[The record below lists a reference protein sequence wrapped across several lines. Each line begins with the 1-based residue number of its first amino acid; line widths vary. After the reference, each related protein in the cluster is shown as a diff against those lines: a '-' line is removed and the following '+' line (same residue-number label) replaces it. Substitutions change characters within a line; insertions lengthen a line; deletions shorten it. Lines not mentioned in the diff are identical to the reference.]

1 MTQTPSFPE
10 GLTFD
15 DLLLEPAYSDVLPSE
30 TDISAKVSRN
40 IHLNIPVVSAAMDT
54 VTLSATAIVMARH
67 GGIGIIH
74 RNLPPK
80 YQAEEVAVVKK
91 SENGMIKN
99 PEVVFPGKTVRE
111 VLDIMRKFKIS
122 GVPVV
127 ASEEDWHLVGIVT
140 NRDLRFLKENEYDT
154 RVSEIMTTKEH
165 LVTVKE
171 PHISLEAAKRKLHEN
186 RKEKLL
192 VVDDDFVLKGLY
204 TFKDIEKND
213 QYPSASKDELG
224 RLRVGA
230 AVGVG
235 DEGLRRA
242 ELLVAAEVDL
252 LAVDSAHGHSKNVVD
267 IVRELKSRHKVDVVA
282 GNVATPDGVR
292 ALVDAGADAVK
303 VGVGPGSI
311 CTTRVIAGIG
321 VPQMTAILNCTK
333 VARELGVPVVADG
346 GIQYSGDMVKALA
359 GGAST
364 VMLGALLAG
373 TDESPGETTL
383 FQGRTYKVYRG
394 MGSIEAMR
402 EGSADR
408 YGQSGSLAPSKL
420 IPEGILGRVPS
431 RGPLSD
437 TLFQLTGG
445 LRAGMGYVGART
457 LAELQ
462 AKARFLRITRA
473 GLKEGHVHDIS
484 ITSEPPNYR
493 SETMF

>member
-1 MTQTPSFPE
+1 MPPVPICPE

-15 DLLLEPAYSDVLPSE
+15 DLLLEPCYSEILPGEADVSSY
-30 TDISAKVSRN
+30 ISKN
-40 IHLNIPVVSAAMDT
+40 IKLNIPIVSAAMDT

-80 YQAEEVAVVKK
+80 YQAEEVEMVKK

-99 PEVVFPGKTVRE
+99 PEVVFPENTVRE
-111 VLDIMRKFKIS
+111 VLEIMKKYKIS

-127 ASEEDWHLVGIVT
+127 VSQEDRHLAGIVT
-140 NRDLRFLKENEYDT
+140 NRDLRFLKENEYDIKVT
-154 RVSEIMTTKEH
+154 EIMTTKEH
-165 LVTVKE
+165 LVTVRDTN
-171 PHISLEAAKRKLHEN
+171 ISLEEAKKKLHEN

-192 VVDDDFVLKGLY
+192 VVDDDFILKGLY

-213 QYPSASKDELG
+213 QYPSASKDETG

-235 DEGLRRA
+235 SEALARA

-252 LAVDSAHGHSKNVVD
+252 LAVDSAHGHSKNVID
-267 IVRELKSRHKVDVVA
+267 IVKKLKSLYKVDVCA
-282 GNVATPDGVR
+282 GNVATADGVK
-292 ALVDAGADAVK
+292 ALIDAGADAVK
-303 VGVGPGSI
+303 IGVGPGSI

-321 VPQMTAILNCTK
+321 VPQMSAIFNCTK
-333 VARELGVPVVADG
+333 AALEGGVPLIADG
-346 GIQYSGDMVKALA
+346 GIQYSGDIVKALA

-373 TDESPGETTL
+373 TEERPGETTL

-408 YGQSGSLAPSKL
+408 YGQSAALGSSKL

-457 LAELQ
+457 LEELR
-462 AKARFLRITRA
+462 AKAKFLRITRA
-473 GLKEGHVHDIS
+473 GLKEGDVHDIS

-493 SETMF
+493 PEHLF

>member
-1 MTQTPSFPE
+1 MTAPPICPE

-15 DLLLEPAYSDVLPSE
+15 DLLLEPAYSDILPSE
-30 TDISAKVSRN
+30 ADVSSAISRN
-40 IHLNIPVVSAAMDT
+40 ISLNIPIVSAAMDT
-54 VTLSATAIVMARH
+54 VTLSGTAIVMARH
-67 GGIGIIH
+67 GGVGIIH
-74 RNLPPK
+74 RNLPAK
-80 YQAEEVAVVKK
+80 YQAEEVEMVKK

-99 PEVVFPGKTVRE
+99 PEVAYPSNTVRE
-111 VLDIMRKFKIS
+111 VLEIMKKYKIS

-127 ASEEDWHLVGIVT
+127 VAPDDRHLVGIVT
-140 NRDLRFLKENEYDT
+140 NRDLRFLREQDYET
-154 RVSEIMTTKEH
+154 RVTELMTPKEH
-165 LVTVKE
+165 LVTVRE
-171 PHISLEAAKRKLHEN
+171 LNISLEEAKKKLHEN
-186 RKEKLL
+186 RKEKIL

-204 TFKDIEKND
+204 TYKDVEKND
-213 QYPSASKDELG
+213 AFPSASKDELG

-235 DEGLRRA
+235 KDHLDRA
-242 ELLVAAEVDL
+242 ELLVEAEVDL
-252 LAVDSAHGHSKNVVD
+252 LAVDSAHGHSKNVID
-267 IVRELKSRHKVDVVA
+267 MVRQLKRLFKVDVIA
-282 GNVATPDGVR
+282 GNVATAEGVK
-292 ALVDAGADAVK
+292 ALADAGADAVK
-303 VGVGPGSI
+303 IGVGPGSI
-311 CTTRVIAGIG
+311 CTTRVIAGVG
-321 VPQMTAILNCTK
+321 VPQMSAIFNCTAA
-333 VARELGVPVVADG
+333 AREAGIPLVADG
-346 GIQYSGDMVKALA
+346 GVQYSGDIVKALA

-408 YGQSGSLAPSKL
+408 YGQASSTSKL

-445 LRAGMGYVGART
+445 IRAGMGYVGARN
-457 LAELQ
+457 LAELREK
-462 AKARFLRITRA
+462 AKFLRITRA

-493 SETMF
+493 PETMF

>member
-1 MTQTPSFPE
+1 MIPAPTFPE

-15 DLLLEPAYSDVLPSE
+15 DLLLEPAYSEILPAEADV
-30 TDISAKVSRN
+30 SAPLSRN
-40 IHLNIPVVSAAMDT
+40 IRLNIPIVSAAMDT
-54 VTLSATAIVMARH
+54 VTLSGTAIVMARH
-67 GGIGIIH
+67 GGVGIIH
-74 RNLPPK
+74 RNLPPR
-80 YQAEEVAVVKK
+80 YQAEEVEMVKK

-99 PEVVFPGKTVRE
+99 PEVVTPDVTVRE
-111 VLDIMRKFKIS
+111 ALELMKKYKIS

-127 ASEEDWHLVGIVT
+127 VDKDDRHLVGIVT
-140 NRDLRFLKENEYDT
+140 NRDLRFLKENEYGIK
-154 RVSEIMTTKEH
+154 VSEIMTKKDN
-165 LVTVKE
+165 LVTVRE
-171 PHISLEAAKRKLHEN
+171 PNISLEEAKKKLHEN

-213 QYPSASKDELG
+213 QYPSASKDEMG

-230 AVGVG
+230 AIGVG
-235 DEGLRRA
+235 NEALDRA

-252 LAVDSAHGHSKNVVD
+252 LAVDSAHGHSKNV
-267 IVRELKSRHKVDVVA
+267 IELVRKLKSLYKVDVIA
-282 GNVATPDGVR
+282 GNVATADGVK

-303 VGVGPGSI
+303 IGVGPGSI

-321 VPQMTAILNCTK
+321 VPQMSAIFNCARTA
-333 VARELGVPVVADG
+333 ADSGVPLISDG
-346 GIQYSGDMVKALA
+346 GIQYSGDIVKALA

-408 YGQSGSLAPSKL
+408 YGQSSSMGSSKL
-420 IPEGILGRVPS
+420 IPEGILGRVPI

-437 TLFQLTGG
+437 TLYQLTGG
-445 LRAGMGYVGART
+445 LKAGMGYVGARN
-457 LAELQ
+457 LEELRE
-462 AKARFLRITRA
+462 KARFIRITRA

-493 SETMF
+493 PETLF